1 VKGARPAGCSIEGH
15 ISRVLVGLFIAKDQ
29 ERRQERL
36 GTMGKAKTS
45 RKGKKAW
52 RKNIDSGEHDALV
65 EKTAK
70 EARIGGPLDQLPDD
84 SLFFVDKEKGG

>member
-1 VKGARPAGCSIEGH
+1 
-15 ISRVLVGLFIAKDQ
+15 
-29 ERRQERL
+29 
-36 GTMGKAKTS
+36 MGKAKTS

-70 EARIGGPLDQLPDD
+70 EARIGGPLDQLPDAA
-84 SLFFVDKEKGG
+84 LFFVDKDKGGQRRNPIAILISALVAI